1 MTEQSNLAE
10 AEKGKPTR
18 RYTTSDKLGIALAC
32 LAGVMA
38 IILFLVE
45 KTPWTVAALLVAM
58 AALLIYPVLHF
69 AQSKN
74 LRVLFLACVAIGT
87 LAFGWYGWPKSNP
100 RGSQSAAT
108 GVPATLPSKDTP
120 APETKTP
127 ETTPTKSGI
136 VTTAAETEKIR
147 PEDRPHPKRDARNA
161 GANLDAVASVLAG
174 NPAPMPAT
182 STRSK
187 TKAPV
192 SASPPPSGMVACGD
206 GRFAPE
212 HHAEECGASNVTIRY
227 NVGDA
232 LPVVSN
238 GHGVSIHDNVVGP
251 ETPPQQPNKL
261 EVKDPGTSFTSN
273 TVRNM
278 DASISNG
285 ASASN
290 NLFEGR
296 PNTGRTLS
304 SVADQLSELIDNGHK
319 IVAEFLKDD
328 NPQLLSEK
336 ERDWEGNT
344 RAVLTSTLGQRFADQ
359 FNTAQSTS
367 TTYPMGHGAQGGS
380 ICNLVDSKIA
390 VLITFVNQLRASG
403 R

>member
-1 MTEQSNLAE
+1 
-10 AEKGKPTR
+10 
-18 RYTTSDKLGIALAC
+18 
-32 LAGVMA
+32 
-38 IILFLVE
+38 
-45 KTPWTVAALLVAM
+45 
-58 AALLIYPVLHF
+58 
-69 AQSKN
+69 
-74 LRVLFLACVAIGT
+74 
-87 LAFGWYGWPKSNP
+87 
-100 RGSQSAAT
+100 
-108 GVPATLPSKDTP
+108 
-120 APETKTP
+120 
-127 ETTPTKSGI
+127 
-136 VTTAAETEKIR
+136 
-147 PEDRPHPKRDARNA
+147 
-161 GANLDAVASVLAG
+161 
-174 NPAPMPAT
+174 
-182 STRSK
+182 
-187 TKAPV
+187 
-192 SASPPPSGMVACGD
+192 
-206 GRFAPE
+206 
-212 HHAEECGASNVTIRY
+212 
-227 NVGDA
+227 
-232 LPVVSN
+232 
-238 GHGVSIHDNVVGP
+238 
-251 ETPPQQPNKL
+251 
-261 EVKDPGTSFTSN
+261 
-273 TVRNM
+273 M

-367 TTYPMGHGAQGGS
+367 TTYPMGHGARGGS